1 MSDSILEIDARDLL
15 CPMPIFK
22 IDQAMTGVPERAR
35 VKLLA
40 TDPGIERDLPA
51 WCAINGHVLVH
62 LARKGRLWTA
72 IVEKGP

>member
-22 IDQAMTGVPERAR
+22 IDQAIMGVPLQGR
-35 VKLLA
+35 VKLVA

-51 WCAINGHVLVH
+51 WCAINGHVLVD
-62 LARKGRLWTA
+62 LARKGRIWTA
-72 IVEKGP
+72 IVEKGS